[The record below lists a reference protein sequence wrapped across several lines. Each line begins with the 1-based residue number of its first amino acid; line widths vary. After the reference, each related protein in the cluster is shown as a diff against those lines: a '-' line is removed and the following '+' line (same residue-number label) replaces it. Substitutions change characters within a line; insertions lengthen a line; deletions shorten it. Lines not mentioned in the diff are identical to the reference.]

1 MSKKTIL
8 IVDDEEHILELL
20 SYNLDNNGFAVIQAD
35 TGEKALE
42 ILEKQT
48 VNLVLLDIML
58 PGMDGIAIL
67 KSIRSNTK
75 IKRMPIILLTAKNDE
90 IDTVL
95 GLEMGADDYIS
106 KPFGIHEVIARIKA
120 VLRRIEENTKND
132 DTQLEQDIVVIGD
145 LKINRS
151 MHTIYIKDK
160 TIELPLKEFE
170 LLYILAKNCGRVF
183 TRDYLLE
190 KIWGFDY
197 YGETRTVDVH
207 IRNIRKKIEVD
218 DKNPKYIKT
227 IRGVGYKFVLKD

>member
-151 MHTIYIKDK
+151 MHTLSLI
-160 TIELPLKEFE
+160 
-170 LLYILAKNCGRVF
+170 
-183 TRDYLLE
+183 
-190 KIWGFDY
+190 
-197 YGETRTVDVH
+197 H
-207 IRNIRKKIEVD
+207 I
-218 DKNPKYIKT
+218 
-227 IRGVGYKFVLKD
+227 